1 MELRYIGDYCDH
13 FTIIVLSLA
22 KNDPPNSDLKK
33 NYASIVSCTKLV
45 IIFNKPPQILVIA
58 EQGKYLLDKS
68 TDVDNE
74 LIKTLNFQNQKYM
87 SQVHLFSDQ
96 NLVADS
102 LGKTSDNDRRRDF

>member
-74 LIKTLNFQNQKYM
+74 LIKTLNFQNQKYVYIT
-87 SQVHLFSDQ
+87 SAFVFRSESCCRFSRQ
-96 NLVADS
+96 NQ
-102 LGKTSDNDRRRDF
+102 R